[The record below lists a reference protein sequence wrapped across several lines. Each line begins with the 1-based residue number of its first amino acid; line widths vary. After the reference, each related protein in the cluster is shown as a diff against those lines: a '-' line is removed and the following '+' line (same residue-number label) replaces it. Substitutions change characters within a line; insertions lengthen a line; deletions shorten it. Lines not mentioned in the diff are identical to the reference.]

1 MTIKDLGI
9 QNGMTIMVLDDEETD
24 NEKKKKEK

>member
-9 QNGMTIMVLDDEETD
+9 QNGMTIMVFDDEETD
-24 NEKKKKEK
+24 NEKKKK